1 MKSIFDIVTP
11 GNIIEYWNATNADQS
26 LYMGEKLFPV
36 KKQAGIEL
44 SKIGG
49 SAGLPVE
56 LKASAFDTQATYRD
70 RLSIEV
76 SKQKMPFY
84 RERMKIDEETRQ
96 ELLNIASAGNSN
108 VLMPF
113 VNKIFDDTNNLIR
126 GARVARERMAM
137 ELISTGKVNI
147 LGNGVKLTYDY
158 GFNKRKQFVTP
169 ATAWSDTEHSTPL
182 QDLQDWKDEYAKQGI
197 TLGYAIMTT
206 ATFNLIVRNKG
217 VVKQLYPNNTDPSG
231 LLIRRP
237 QVKQLVFD
245 SVGIQI
251 LINDNMYAT
260 TVGGEG
266 KNFFPNNVVTLIPS
280 SGVLG
285 NMVFGTTPEESD
297 LLSNQNFNGSTSIVD
312 TGVAVTNLVIP
323 HPVNIETIV
332 SQICL
337 PSFSTDMVGG
347 AGQILIATVAS

>member
-1 MKSIFDIVTP
+1 MKNIFEIVSP
-11 GNIIEYWNATNADQS
+11 GNIISYWDATKEDQS
-26 LYMGEKLFPV
+26 LYMGETLFPV
-36 KKQAGIEL
+36 KKQMGIEL

-56 LKASAFDTQATYRD
+56 LKASAFDTPATYRD

-96 ELLNIASAGNSN
+96 EIVKISAGGNSEI
-108 VLMPF
+108 LMPF

-147 LGNGVKLTYDY
+147 IGNGVKLTYDY
-158 GFNKRKQFVTP
+158 GFNKKKQFVTP
-169 ATAWSDTEHSTPL
+169 SVNWSDTTNATPL
-182 QDLQDWKDEYAKQGI
+182 QDLQDWKDEYAKMGI

-206 ATFNLIVRNKG
+206 ATFNLIVRNKN
-217 VVKQLYPNNTDPSG
+217 VVKQLYPSNTDPSG

-237 QVKQLVFD
+237 QIKQLVFD
-245 SVGIQI
+245 STGIQI

-260 TVGGEG
+260 SVGGEG
-266 KNFFPNNVVTLIPS
+266 KKFFPDNVVTLIPT

-285 NMVFGTTPEESD
+285 NMIFGTTPEEID
-297 LLSNQNFNGSTSIVD
+297 LRANKSFNGSTEIVD
-312 TGVAVTNLVIP
+312 TGVAVTNLLIP
-323 HPVNIETIV
+323 HPVNVETIV

-337 PSFSTDMVGG
+337 PSFNTDMAGG
-347 AGQILIATVAS
+347 AGQILIANVA